1 MESQYLSSEYKRSRK
16 AYITQCT
23 LEHLI
28 GLLVA
33 DAFLAKLLY
42 HLGLN
47 DALIGIISSF
57 TSIAFVFQLT
67 AIYIA
72 KSNLSTKKAVIIS
85 DGLSQ
90 LFFMLLY
97 LIPFFPVSAET
108 KKLLVILS
116 VFVGYAGKYVILT
129 LYFKWA
135 NTYVH
140 PKNRGV
146 FSANKEVISL
156 ICGIIFVSV
165 MGYFVDKFDSIGNL
179 RGGFIFIASAM
190 LIINILNFLSLLMI
204 KDEDA
209 AVHEASRIPFRNVIK
224 HIYKNKLYFRY
235 ILSIIPS
242 SIAGGL
248 LTGFMGIYKTK
259 DLMLSI
265 LTIQLINISADFTRI
280 IFSKPFGRFSDK
292 YGFARGIELSDILI
306 LLCFITIIFTT
317 PKTRYLI
324 IIYTV
329 LFSVSTAG
337 SYQNSF
343 NIGYTL
349 LPQEYMTQASAI
361 KSVVSGLVSFGSA
374 VLAGKILNYIQFEG
388 NMIFGIHIYGQQ
400 FLAIIASI
408 FKIVAIIILHYTVVK
423 PIEQQNLK
431 SK

>member
-1 MESQYLSSEYKRSRK
+1 MENQYLSAEYKRSRK
-16 AYITQCT
+16 AYVTQCT

-33 DAFLAKLLY
+33 DAFLAKLLS

-47 DALIGIISSF
+47 DALIGVISSF
-57 TSIAFVFQLT
+57 TSIAFVFQLLV
-67 AIYIA
+67 IYIA
-72 KSNLSTKKAVIIS
+72 KSKLSTKKAVIIS

-97 LIPFFPVSAET
+97 LIPFFPVSAEI
-108 KKLLVILS
+108 KKYLVI
-116 VFVGYAGKYVILT
+116 VCVIIGYLGKYVILT

-135 NTYVH
+135 NTYVN

-165 MGYFVDKFDSIGNL
+165 MGYFVDKFESIGNI

-190 LIINILNFLSLLMI
+190 LIINILNFISLLMI

-209 AVHEASRIPFRNVIK
+209 AVHETSRIAFRDVLK

-242 SIAGGL
+242 AIAGGSIV
-248 LTGFMGIYKTK
+248 GFIGIYKTK

-265 LTIQLINISADFTRI
+265 LTIQFINISADFARI

-292 YGFARGIELSDILI
+292 YGFARGIELSNILI

-317 PKTRYLI
+317 PATRYFI

-329 LFSVSTAG
+329 LYSISSAG

-349 LPQEYMTQASAI
+349 LPPEYMTQAGAI
-361 KSVVSGLVSFGSA
+361 KSVVSGLCSFGSA
-374 VLAGKILNYIQFEG
+374 VLAGKILNYIQMEG

-408 FKIVAIIILHYTVVK
+408 FKITAILIFHFTVIK
-423 PIEQQNLK
+423 PIEQLKIK